1 MNVIITGASRG
12 IGLELVKIFTGNKK
26 NRVIA
31 LSRNIEP
38 LKKLKAAKNL
48 QYLSFDLS
56 HNEGVLQ
63 LNKLVEEHLH
73 QKVDILINNAG
84 LLIKKPFSRFLPEDF
99 DQLFATNVKGPVQ
112 LIQNLLPYLNP
123 GSHVVNIGSMG
134 GYQGSVKFPGLSLY
148 ASSKGALAILSECL
162 AVELQPQNIFVNA
175 LAIGAVD
182 TEMLK
187 EAFPGY
193 QAGVTSSDMA
203 SYIADFAMN
212 GHKIFNG
219 KILPVSLSTP

>member
-1 MNVIITGASRG
+1 MNIIITGTSRG
-12 IGLELVKIFTGNKK
+12 IGLELVKIFSKNKK
-26 NRVIA
+26 NRIIA

-38 LKKLKAAKNL
+38 LKNLKAGKNL
-48 QYLSFDLS
+48 HYLSFDLS
-56 HNEGVLQ
+56 HNEPAEK
-63 LNKLVEEHLH
+63 LNKLVEDYLN

-84 LLIKKPFSRFLPEDF
+84 LLVKKPFSQFLSEDF

-123 GSHVVNIGSMG
+123 GSHIVNIGSMG
-134 GYQGSVKFPGLSLY
+134 GFQGSVKFPGLSLY
-148 ASSKGALAILSECL
+148 ASSKGALAVLSECL

-175 LAIGAVD
+175 LAIGSVD
-182 TEMLK
+182 TEMLH

-193 QAGVTSSDMA
+193 QAGVTSSNMA

-212 GHKIFNG
+212 GHKVYNG
-219 KILPVSLSTP
+219 KILPVSISTP

>member
-1 MNVIITGASRG
+1 MNVVITGTSRG

-38 LKKLKAAKNL
+38 LKNLKAGKNL
-48 QYLSFDLS
+48 QYLSFDLGR
-56 HNEGVLQ
+56 NEPVQ
-63 LNKLVEEHLH
+63 KLNELVEKHLH

-84 LLIKKPFSRFLPEDF
+84 LLIKKPFSQFLSEDF

-112 LIQNLLPYLNP
+112 LIQNLLPYLIP
-123 GSHVVNIGSMG
+123 GSHIVNIGSMG

-148 ASSKGALAILSECL
+148 ASSKGALAVLSECL

-182 TEMLK
+182 TEMLN

-193 QAGVTSSDMA
+193 QSEVTPSAMA
-203 SYIADFAMN
+203 SYIADFAMT
-212 GHKIFNG
+212 GHKVYNG

>member
-1 MNVIITGASRG
+1 MNIIITGTSRG
-12 IGLELVKIFTGNKK
+12 IGLELVKIFTQNKK
-26 NRVIA
+26 NKVIA

-38 LKKLKAAKNL
+38 LKKLKATKNL

-56 HNEGVLQ
+56 HNEPVPQ
-63 LNKLVEEHLH
+63 LIKLVEEHLN

-99 DQLFATNVKGPVQ
+99 DQLFATNVRGPVQ
-112 LIQNLLPYLNP
+112 LIQNLLPYLYP
-123 GSHVVNIGSMG
+123 GSHIVNIGSMG

-148 ASSKGALAILSECL
+148 ASSKGALAILSESL
-162 AVELQPQNIFVNA
+162 AVELQPQKIFVNA

-193 QAGVTSSDMA
+193 QAGVTLSDMA

>member
-1 MNVIITGASRG
+1 MNIIITGTSRG
-12 IGLELVKIFTGNKK
+12 IGLELVKIFSKNKK
-26 NRVIA
+26 NRIIA

-38 LKKLKAAKNL
+38 LKNLKAGKNL
-48 QYLSFDLS
+48 HYLSFDLS
-56 HNEGVLQ
+56 HNEPAEK
-63 LNKLVEEHLH
+63 LNKLVEDYLN

-84 LLIKKPFSRFLPEDF
+84 LLVKKPFSQFLSEDF

-123 GSHVVNIGSMG
+123 GSHIVNIGSMG
-134 GYQGSVKFPGLSLY
+134 GFQGSVKFPGLSLY

>member
-1 MNVIITGASRG
+1 MNVIITGTSRG
-12 IGLELVKIFTGNKK
+12 IGIELVKIFTRNKK
-26 NRVIA
+26 NRLIA

-38 LKKLKAAKNL
+38 LKNLKAGKNL

-56 HNEGVLQ
+56 LNEPLQ
-63 LNKLVEEHLH
+63 KLNKMVEEHLH

-84 LLIKKPFSRFLPEDF
+84 LLIKKPFSQFLSEDF

-123 GSHVVNIGSMG
+123 GSHIVNIGSMG
-134 GYQGSVKFPGLSLY
+134 GFQGSAKFSGLSLY
-148 ASSKGALAILSECL
+148 ASSKGALAVLSECL

-182 TEMLK
+182 TEMLH
-187 EAFPGY
+187 EAFPGH
-193 QAGVTSSDMA
+193 QSEVTPTAMA

-212 GHKIFNG
+212 GHKVYNG
-219 KILPVSLSTP
+219 KILPVSISTP